1 MSGSLNNE
9 LNKQVFTSAYTSI
22 EVKKYECKLGGGV
35 SITKRRDMTPQ
46 MPDGLKAAK
55 KEALLE
61 NITHMIQ
68 YTHKITVNI

>member
-35 SITKRRDMTPQ
+35 SITKRRDRPLN
-46 MPDGLKAAK
+46 PDQPLNTSSLNTDYAVLVKT
-55 KEALLE
+55 
-61 NITHMIQ
+61 N
-68 YTHKITVNI
+68 